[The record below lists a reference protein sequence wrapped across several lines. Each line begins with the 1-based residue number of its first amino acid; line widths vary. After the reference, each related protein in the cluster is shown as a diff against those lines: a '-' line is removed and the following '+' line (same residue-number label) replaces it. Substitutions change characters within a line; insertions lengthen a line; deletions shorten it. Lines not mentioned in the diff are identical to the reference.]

1 MIDHDTEGD
10 SAESAGAPVNR
21 DARRDPGV
29 IEGEIAAR
37 EPADKEAPPGPTAAE
52 RGAEPSAAPVGRR
65 QSGARG
71 FIGGALA
78 GLIVSALG
86 LGAGYTLMA
95 PRTELS
101 GIANRLSATEAQAR
115 QDSAALAANSKR
127 DSAVVATLDK
137 RVSALEAG
145 AATSN
150 TADLDKR
157 VAALEAAN
165 AGNGA
170 NSAAGAEAAQR
181 LAALDKDLRGDI
193 DAERGAISD
202 LAARVTKLEA
212 ETQKAIA
219 AGADVGALA
228 GRIDKIETA
237 LAAPKNETQIVADKL
252 AATDDA
258 TAIAIIAEV
267 AEEKLRSGAG
277 LAPELAS
284 LQRLGVDS
292 AALASLQAVVN
303 GAPTNATLAASFD
316 AIAAE
321 SAGRDIKGRARRDR
335 RALPRPYPRSRPGAR
350 SERDSRRRSASVG
363 LADRGLDPARRHRR
377 RAGRI
382 RQAAGSRASRGGRLG
397 DASPREASGG
407 RGASVDPRGCDRAA
421 RGRPKTVRP
430 QPSSE
435 ASFGGTPAF

>member
-52 RGAEPSAAPVGRR
+52 RGAEPSAAPIGRR

-115 QDSAALAANSKR
+115 QDSAALAADSKR
-127 DSAVVATLDK
+127 DSAVVATLGK

-237 LAAPKNETQIVADKL
+237 LAAPKNQTRIVADKL
-252 AATDDA
+252 AAADDA

-267 AEEKLRSGAG
+267 AEEKLRAGAG

-316 AIAAE
+316 AIAAKVLAATSKGE
-321 SAGRDIKGRARRDR
+321 HGGIAERFLAHIHDLVRVRDLNETPGDDP
-335 RALPRPYPRSRPGAR
+335 RALVSQIEASIRRGDIAGA
-350 SERDSRRRSASVG
+350 
-363 LADRGLDPARRHRR
+363 LAAFDKLPEPARHAGADWAMQA
-377 RAGRI
+377 RA
-382 RQAAGSRASRGGRLG
+382 RQAADGSLRSIREAAIGRL
-397 DASPREASGG
+397 AGG
-407 RGASVDPRGCDRAA
+407 
-421 RGRPKTVRP
+421 PKP
-430 QPSSE
+430 
-435 ASFGGTPAF
+435 